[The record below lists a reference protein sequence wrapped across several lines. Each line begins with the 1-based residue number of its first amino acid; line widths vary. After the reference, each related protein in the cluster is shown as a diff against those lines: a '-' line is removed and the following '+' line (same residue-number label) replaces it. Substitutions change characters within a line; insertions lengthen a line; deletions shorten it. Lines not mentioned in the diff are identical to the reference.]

1 MVVLMLLLMLLL
13 LLLLILSGDLL
24 LLLLLM
30 ILGVERAA
38 SAASSLVELLLC
50 LELRSL
56 LELFLMS
63 MLVELVEA
71 DNEDHVSSHSQC
83 RYLQGQR
90 FPPRC
95 RWSISG
101 LHQTPTPNLRRQL
114 LLLLELRSLVERAA
128 SAAAAASSLM
138 ELLLFL
144 ELRSLV
150 QLILVSCL
158 VELLILVEAAYE
170 DRQDRVCSHSQCRY
184 LQGPKF
190 FLLCSASIAG
200 LHHCTPNVYL
210 SRFQLVLLL

>member
-83 RYLQGQR
+83 RYLQG
-90 FPPRC
+90 
-95 RWSISG
+95 
-101 LHQTPTPNLRRQL
+101 
-114 LLLLELRSLVERAA
+114 
-128 SAAAAASSLM
+128 
-138 ELLLFL
+138 
-144 ELRSLV
+144 
-150 QLILVSCL
+150 
-158 VELLILVEAAYE
+158 
-170 DRQDRVCSHSQCRY
+170 
-184 LQGPKF
+184 PKF

-200 LHHCTPNVYL
+200 LHHCTPKVYL

>member
-71 DNEDHVSSHSQC
+71 DNEDHVSSHS
-83 RYLQGQR
+83 RSRHLQNQR
-90 FPPRC
+90 FPPRG

-158 VELLILVEAAYE
+158 VELLILVEAAE

-190 FLLCSASIAG
+190 FLLCSASTAG

-210 SRFQLVLLL
+210 SHFQLVLLL